1 MEPKESVTVTPGNNW
16 IPDQKC
22 ANNDNNEIMKSR
34 KVMNLNHSLS
44 VSKHG
49 KYLLIDV
56 AQEVDFVSQ
65 RSHLILQIGLHQ
77 VG

>member
-1 MEPKESVTVTPGNNW
+1 M
-16 IPDQKC
+16 I
-22 ANNDNNEIMKSR
+22 IMKYR
-34 KVMNLNHSLS
+34 KMMNLNHSLN

-65 RSHLILQIGLHQ
+65 RSHLILQISLHQ